1 MAQLWEGRVRLEEAK
16 VLDSKGQSVKQIVK
30 LVPVSSGG
38 YDASEIGEIA
48 KVLQSKEVAGIA
60 GYSIWMQGSLE
71 PKAKGLFVTIAT
83 VAKAVKE
90 GARLEIQKV
99 SRGSAGRKFP
109 APCFVLIPKDHV
121 FKSSKGTG
129 KKIFGRA

>member
-1 MAQLWEGRVRLEEAK
+1 MAQLWEGRVRIEQTS
-16 VLDSKGQSVKQIVK
+16 VLGAEKKTIVK

-48 KVLQSKEVAGIA
+48 KALTAKEIDGIA
-60 GYSIWMQGSLE
+60 GYSVWLQGSLE
-71 PKAKGLFVTIAT
+71 LKTRVAFVPIAT
-83 VAKAVKE
+83 IAKAVKE
-90 GARLEIQKV
+90 GARLEIHKV

-109 APCFVLIPKDHV
+109 APCFVLIPKGHV
-121 FKSSKGTG
+121 FKSSKQPE

>member
-1 MAQLWEGRVRLEEAK
+1 MAQLWEGRVRIEQAS
-16 VLDSKGQSVKQIVK
+16 VLGADKKTIVK

-48 KVLQSKEVAGIA
+48 KALVVKEVDGIA
-60 GYSIWMQGSLE
+60 GYSVWLQGSLE
-71 PKAKGLFVTIAT
+71 LKTRVAFVPITTI
-83 VAKAVKE
+83 AKAVKE

-109 APCFVLIPKDHV
+109 APCLVVIPKGHV
-121 FKSSKGTG
+121 FKSSKHTE